1 MNVQIITSS
10 THGKL
15 LFKWGRHC
23 QSLALLTARSAALSC
38 TCSRRQCGSER
49 PLNMPWESVGWT
61 EVMLCPVL
69 SLSGDRKGLLCCPDM
84 AKVKF
89 LSTLKLISQCFYLES
104 LPFLKLPTTY
114 IRSCHMYFRNDLFW
128 KNVGLR
134 RFVE

>member
-1 MNVQIITSS
+1 
-10 THGKL
+10 
-15 LFKWGRHC
+15 
-23 QSLALLTARSAALSC
+23 
-38 TCSRRQCGSER
+38 
-49 PLNMPWESVGWT
+49 MPRESVGYT
-61 EVMLCPVL
+61 VEMFCCVL

-114 IRSCHMYFRNDLFW
+114 MRSCHMYFRNDLFW

-134 RFVE
+134 RVSE